1 VSAVREPGAL
11 RDPDARVPFEHPP
24 AEPWLSRYETIVGA
38 GTLRALEALARKLRG
53 HRIVM
58 VNTTKTGGGV
68 AEILHRV
75 VVILNEL
82 GVPTTWEVMEGDER
96 FFGVTKRMHNALHG
110 HVEPLTEEDKE
121 IYHER
126 TRLEAERLALDGD
139 LIFIHDPQPAA
150 LIQHRRKPGQR
161 WVWRCH
167 IDLSRRD
174 AAYWDFLQ
182 PFVSEYD
189 AAVFSHIAF
198 VPPQLT
204 LPTYLVPP
212 SIDPFA
218 NKNRDL
224 SEHEIEGV
232 LERLGLTAA
241 PGWITQISRFDRI
254 KDPVGVIEAYRL
266 VRNRRNQARL
276 LLAGGG
282 ASDDPE
288 GAEVLAEVR
297 SRAATVP
304 GVTVL
309 ELPPGS
315 DLEINALQR
324 ASTVVLQ
331 KSLREGFA
339 LTVSEALWKRRAVVA
354 SAVGGIPLQVI
365 HEQTGL
371 LVHSIEGTAF
381 QTIRLIDNPDLRRSL
396 GDEGRQHVRDNFLH
410 TREVRDYL
418 AVFASLV

>member
-1 VSAVREPGAL
+1 MTATPEALAPSGAA
-11 RDPDARVPFEHPP
+11 PARTS
-24 AEPWLSRYETIVGA
+24 WLERYERVVGPE
-38 GTLRALEALARKLRG
+38 TLRALEALARKMKG

-82 GVPTTWEVMEGDER
+82 GIPTTWEVMEGDAR

-110 HVEPLTEEDKE
+110 HVVPLTEEDRE
-121 IYHER
+121 IYRER
-126 TRLEAERLALDGD
+126 TRIEAKRLALDGD
-139 LIFIHDPQPAA
+139 LIMIHDPQPAG
-150 LIQHRRKPGQR
+150 LIELCRKSGQN
-161 WVWRCH
+161 WIWRCH

-174 AAYWDFLQ
+174 EGYWEFIRPMVEQ
-182 PFVSEYD
+182 YD
-189 AAVFSHIAF
+189 AAIFSHVQF
-198 VPPQLT
+198 VPPLQV
-204 LPTYLVPP
+204 PAILVPP

-218 NKNRDL
+218 EKNR
-224 SEHEIEGV
+224 EMEEEEIE
-232 LERLGLTAA
+232 LILARLGIE
-241 PGWITQISRFDRI
+241 PHGPWVTQISRFDRI
-254 KDPVGVIEAYRL
+254 KDPIGVLEAFRL
-266 VRNRRNQARL
+266 VRARRPAKL

-297 SRAATVP
+297 EKAK
-304 GVTVL
+304 GVRDVEIM
-309 ELPPGS
+309 ELPPQS

-324 ASTVVLQ
+324 TSTVVLQ

-354 SAVGGIPLQVI
+354 SAVGGIPLQVLD
-365 HEQTGL
+365 ERTGL
-371 LVHSIEGTAF
+371 LVRSIEGTAF
-381 QTIRLIDNPDLRRSL
+381 QTVRLLDNPELRRDL
-396 GDEGRQHVRDNFLH
+396 GAEGRIHVRDNFLH

-418 AVFASLV
+418 AVFARVVGKGPV

>member
-1 VSAVREPGAL
+1 M
-11 RDPDARVPFEHPP
+11 PFEHPP
-24 AEPWLSRYETIVGA
+24 SEPWLSRYETLVGA

-110 HVEPLTEEDKE
+110 QGEPLTEQDKE

-126 TRLEAERLALDGD
+126 TRVEAERLALDGD

-150 LIQHRRKPGQR
+150 LIQNRRKPGQR

-232 LERLGLTAA
+232 LERLDLTAA

-266 VRNRRNQARL
+266 VRNRRTQARL

-297 SRAATVP
+297 ARAATVP